1 MQLVNKVSEDI
12 SNKIRKDNP
21 SFDILL
27 AFTIAKVICDII
39 ICLIKINETS
49 NTAYSRYKKMGP
61 IDRVII
67 RSYVAKYFP
76 RGSDEHREVSK
87 LLIEEEFGKET
98 FESVYKEVLE
108 NK

>member
-1 MQLVNKVSEDI
+1 MHSLNKVSESI

-39 ICLIKINETS
+39 ICLIKMNEAS
-49 NTAYSRYKKMGP
+49 DSAYSRYKKMGP

-67 RSYVAKYFP
+67 KACVAKHFP
-76 RGSDEHREVSK
+76 RGSEEHREVSK
-87 LLIEEEFGKET
+87 LLIEEEFSKDT